1 MLIAIIAIALICLY
15 YYNVR
20 NFDYW
25 KKRGVKHDKPILFFG
40 TNSKNFLLLKS
51 RSEITE
57 EMYFKYPDE
66 KVVGFFRSTT
76 PELITRDPEIIK
88 KILISD
94 FSYFYG
100 RGFHPYKQNIEKLI
114 QSLFFVEG
122 DLWKMLRIQMT
133 PAFTSG
139 KLKAM
144 FPLIVE
150 RAESLQQRT
159 LLAVKKN
166 LPIDAREL
174 MARFTT
180 DFIGACGFGL
190 DSNSIN
196 DDNSDFRRLGR
207 DVFNPPLTTIIT
219 STLKMLFPVLFKD
232 LKFFGHI
239 EKRSFD
245 LVNKIQQSRN
255 YKPIGRNDFVDQLLY
270 YKQKGPIEIESMEK
284 LQATGKPE
292 KLKFELTND
301 LIVAQ
306 VILFFSAGFETS
318 SSATSYT
325 LHELAFHPEIQKK
338 VQNEIDEVLKKHD
351 NKLSYAA
358 VKEMTYLE
366 WTFKEAMRIFPSLG
380 YLMRECTRK
389 YTFEDLGF
397 SIDEGVKMM
406 ISVAALHRDPKY
418 WHNPEEFRPER
429 FSNEE
434 FTNVQKDV
442 YLAFGDGPRVCIGAR
457 LGLMQSLAGLAAI
470 LSKFSVTPAPET
482 VRRPPVVPTSDIVQ
496 NINGIPLMF
505 HERH

>member
-1 MLIAIIAIALICLY
+1 
-15 YYNVR
+15 
-20 NFDYW
+20 
-25 KKRGVKHDKPILFFG
+25 
-40 TNSKNFLLLKS
+40 
-51 RSEITE
+51 
-57 EMYFKYPDE
+57 MYFKHPDE

-76 PELITRDPEIIK
+76 PELIIRDPEIIK

-100 RGFHPYKQNIEKLI
+100 RGFHPYKRNIEKLI
-114 QSLFFVEG
+114 QNLFFVEG

-150 RAESLQQRT
+150 RAENLQQRT

-174 MARFTT
+174 TARFTT

-190 DSNSIN
+190 D
-196 DDNSDFRRLGR
+196 
-207 DVFNPPLTTIIT
+207 
-219 STLKMLFPVLFKD
+219 K
-232 LKFFGHI
+232 
-239 EKRSFD
+239 
-245 LVNKIQQSRN
+245 
-255 YKPIGRNDFVDQLLY
+255 
-270 YKQKGPIEIESMEK
+270 
-284 LQATGKPE
+284 
-292 KLKFELTND
+292 
-301 LIVAQ
+301 
-306 VILFFSAGFETS
+306 
-318 SSATSYT
+318 
-325 LHELAFHPEIQKK
+325 IQKK

-358 VKEMTYLE
+358 VKEMTCLE
-366 WTFKEAMRIFPSLG
+366 WTFKEAMRIFPSLD
-380 YLMRECTRK
+380 YLIRECTRK
-389 YTFEDLGF
+389 YIFEDLGF

-406 ISVAALHRDPKY
+406 ISVAALHKDPKY

-429 FSNEE
+429 FSREE
-434 FTNVQKDV
+434 FTNVKKDV
-442 YLAFGDGPRVCIGAR
+442 YLVFGDGPRVCIGAR

-470 LSKFSVTPAPET
+470 LSKFSFTPAPER

-496 NINGIPLMF
+496 NINVIPLMF